1 MAIDNKISEQ
11 LVSSSLGTY
20 GNGQTELITDQKTD
34 IQSLSQSISFE
45 STMITLM
52 VLIQKN
58 PDQVRIEENYL
69 IVKNRNADLLGRL
82 NYCMEILCN
91 IPFTFEYNSIKDEYS
106 FDFSHLSDEIG
117 LIMKTE
123 FN

>member
-1 MAIDNKISEQ
+1 MAIDNKFSEQ
-11 LVSSSLGTY
+11 LTNNSLEIY
-20 GNGQTELITDQKTD
+20 ENDQTELKSDQKTD
-34 IQSLSQSISFE
+34 LHGLSQKISFE
-45 STMITLM
+45 STLVTLM
-52 VLIQKN
+52 VLMQQN
-58 PDQVRIEENYL
+58 LDQVRIEENYL
-69 IVKNRNADLLGRL
+69 IVKNKNADLLGRL